1 MAAARDTKRQGR
13 AGARGGRLDTRFD
26 AEELGLVRRAAQRS
40 GLPPSAFVRA
50 AALQAA
56 RETWTGAAKSHA
68 IEQPTAL
75 APTASADPAELHQM
89 RVDWT
94 RARANLNQIARNS
107 HLGKVDLG
115 ELGPVLGGLRSDVD
129 KVIGL
134 LGGTTSP

>member
-26 AEELGLVRRAAQRS
+26 AEELDLVRRAAQRS

-56 RETWTGAAKSHA
+56 RETWTGAAVSHA

-75 APTASADPAELHQM
+75 AATPSVDPVALHEAKVELG
-89 RVDWT
+89 RVGT
-94 RARANLNQIARNS
+94 NLNQLVRLAHQGR
-107 HLGKVDLG
+107 LDLG
-115 ELGPVLGGLRSDVD
+115 EFTPVVEELRAAVNQTRT
-129 KVIGL
+129 V
-134 LGGTTSP
+134 LGGTTTP